1 MHLPMH
7 TSSSIIMTRPQN
19 TWTFG
24 RPVLLAL
31 LALILS
37 GCRSGLSY
45 RAVDLPTELA
55 ARPAFRGQ
63 DFDLSRLGN
72 TGAGV
77 DLIQPR
83 DTLQVLVTSGSDD
96 DESKASELH
105 VTEQGTIDIP
115 YVGQVQ
121 VAGLTESQA
130 AHAVRNVSVQRQ
142 IYMRPSVSLVFAKKH
157 MHQVTVGGAVVNS
170 GKYQIRA
177 SASTLATA
185 MLAAGGLSKKASSEI
200 TVHQPG
206 SRTASGAPSGEILQT
221 GFESSTENAGS
232 KIVQV
237 NLLSP
242 STAQAASKSNL
253 PDGTVIT
260 VREQPPR
267 YITVMGLTRNQNME
281 MPYDRDLR
289 VVEALAM
296 TGGPKYSP
304 WIAYKVKIVRP
315 HPRTGEAV
323 SIRVRLGE
331 AQNNAE
337 ANIPLAPGDIV
348 SIEETPL
355 TFAISTVSALIG
367 VGRNALTAG
376 GL

>member
-1 MHLPMH
+1 
-7 TSSSIIMTRPQN
+7 MTRPKN
-19 TWTFG
+19 TWIFG

-55 ARPAFRGQ
+55 ARPVFRGQ

-83 DTLQVLVTSGSDD
+83 DTLKVLVTSGSDE
-96 DESKASELH
+96 DESKASELQ

-130 AHAVRNVSVQRQ
+130 THAVRNASVQRQ
-142 IYMRPSVSLVFAKKH
+142 IFMRPSVSLMFAKKH
-157 MHQVTVGGAVVNS
+157 MHQVTVGGAVANP

-185 MLAAGGLSKKASSEI
+185 MLAAGGLSKNASSEI

-206 SRTASGAPSGEILQT
+206 SRTASVTPNGEILQT
-221 GFESSTENAGS
+221 EFESSTENAGS
-232 KIVQV
+232 RIVQV

-242 STAQAASKSNL
+242 ATAQAASRSNL

-260 VREQPPR
+260 VREQPAR
-267 YITVMGLTRNQNME
+267 YITVMGLTGNRNIE
-281 MPYDRDLR
+281 MPYDRELR
-289 VVEALAM
+289 VVDALAQS
-296 TGGPKYSP
+296 GGPKYSP
-304 WIAYKVKIVRP
+304 WIANKVKIVRP
-315 HPRTGEAV
+315 HPQTGEAV

-331 AQNNAE
+331 AQNNRE

-355 TFAISTVSALIG
+355 TFTISTVSALIG

-376 GL
+376 AL